1 MIRRVLA
8 SLVALVMIGAGIGL
22 GGPSHPNQALA
33 SSHVVRSL
41 SDETVEPGGRVTVT
55 ITASQ
60 YGDYAELMETLPEG
74 FSFVSSDQPANVLV
88 ITESGRQVRIILLGP
103 SRTVSYT
110 MSASHVAGRHT
121 ISGLFRDEAKLESTV
136 VGDDTVEVLGD
147 AGTQT
152 EPSRDVADDVANG
165 EGDDVADDVADGEG
179 DDVADDVADGEG
191 DDVADDVAHGEGD
204 GEGDDVADGEGDDV
218 ADDVANGEGD
228 DVADNVA
235 DGEGDG
241 EGDDVADDVADG
253 EGDDVADGEGDD
265 VAGDVAD
272 GEGNGEGDTRGEDGV
287 ETEGEDGVET
297 GDGEGEAELVELEES
312 EQGDSDMTDGT
323 DGTNGGLSVG
333 EVTEDEDAQG
343 DREDGD
349 AEEDEEPDVV
359 WTTAGTGGRADVLP
373 SPGTPTPALGAAA
386 GEEFPWWLMLLLG
399 VGGAIELA
407 LIITVV
413 RTRMWLVLRV

>member
-8 SLVALVMIGAGIGL
+8 SLVALVMIGAGIAL
-22 GGPSHPNQALA
+22 GGASHPNQVLA

-136 VGDDTVEVLGD
+136 AGDDTVEVLGD

-165 EGDDVADDVADGEG
+165 EGDDVADGEG
-179 DDVADDVADGEG
+179 DDVADDVAN
-191 DDVADDVAHGEGD
+191 

-228 DVADNVA
+228 DVADDVA
-235 DGEGDG
+235 DGE
-241 EGDDVADDVADG
+241 ADDVADG
-253 EGDDVADGEGDD
+253 EADDVAD
-265 VAGDVAD
+265 DVAD

-287 ETEGEDGVET
+287 KTEGEHGVET

-323 DGTNGGLSVG
+323 DGGLSVG